1 MKVAI
6 IGSGIAGNVAAQALH
21 RAHEITVFEAAGY
34 VGGHTRTHAIELD
47 GERQQIDTGF
57 IVFNDRTYPH
67 FVSLLERLGVA
78 SQPSEMSFSVRN
90 ERSGL
95 EYNGTSLNRLF
106 AQRRNLA
113 RPSFYRMIA
122 GILRFNREAPAL
134 LDGDEGER
142 PLGDVLAGRG
152 YDARFIDDYLVPMGA
167 AIWSTDPARMLAFP
181 ARFFVRF
188 LHRHGMLSVNDRPE
202 WRVVCGGSAR
212 YVERLVAPWR
222 DRIRL
227 NCPVER
233 LQRTPAGVLVTTRG
247 AGVERYDEVFLACHA
262 DQALRLLADP
272 SPAERAILGAMPYQ
286 RNEAILHT
294 DASLLPRA
302 RRAWAAW
309 NYHVPARAQDG
320 VALTYNMNILQRL
333 RSRHTFCVTL
343 NRSDLIDRSRV
354 LAREIYHH
362 PLFTPQSV
370 AAQSRH
376 AEISGV
382 RHTHYCGAYWRYG
395 FHEDGVASA
404 LQAVRRFEL
413 ENDAQR
419 DLSRVA

>member
-1 MKVAI
+1 
-6 IGSGIAGNVAAQALH
+6 
-21 RAHEITVFEAAGY
+21 
-34 VGGHTRTHAIELD
+34 
-47 GERQQIDTGF
+47 
-57 IVFNDRTYPH
+57 
-67 FVSLLERLGVA
+67 
-78 SQPSEMSFSVRN
+78 
-90 ERSGL
+90 
-95 EYNGTSLNRLF
+95 
-106 AQRRNLA
+106 
-113 RPSFYRMIA
+113 
-122 GILRFNREAPAL
+122 
-134 LDGDEGER
+134 
-142 PLGDVLAGRG
+142 
-152 YDARFIDDYLVPMGA
+152 MGA

-188 LHRHGMLSVNDRPE
+188 LHRHGMLSVNDRPQ

-233 LQRTPAGVLVTTRG
+233 LQRTPAGVLVTARG

-286 RNEAILHT
+286 PNEAILHT

-309 NYHVPARAQDG
+309 NYHVPARPQDG

-343 NRSDLIDRSRV
+343 NRSELIDPSRV
-354 LAREIYHH
+354 LARVVYHH

-370 AAQSRH
+370 AAQGRH

-382 RHTHYCGAYWRYG
+382 RHTHYCGAYWRCG

-404 LQAVRRFEL
+404 LQAVRRFE
-413 ENDAQR
+413 EHDAQR